1 MKIGS
6 KDYFVCANTA
16 CGFVNY
22 FDSNLEHLQ
31 QLFVLKGA
39 SGCGKSTMMR
49 QLGRLCQKWGYR
61 TEYIHCSSDPQSLD
75 GVIMPELQTAIV
87 DGTAP
92 HVLEPFLAGVTG
104 EYVNLGMAIQPEKL
118 KACRYEMIT
127 LKKEIKAFY
136 QKAYDSL
143 AEAKTIHDQWEIFYS
158 SALNGEKAQQLAQ
171 RLSEEI
177 FNGVTLTKAARV
189 KHRFFGVLA
198 AEGRVDYLADLI
210 EPLKQHIIL
219 TGRPGCGK
227 SSLMKKIAAEAQQ
240 RGYHTEIYHCS
251 LDPESVDMVLIEE
264 LSLAVVDG
272 TAPHEII
279 PANGD
284 KVLDLYQ
291 LLIDIDVDQIHQ
303 AEIDTLSDNYTHA
316 VQKAQQ
322 SLLDARNAHHLLEQY
337 YQPAVDFEVIEQYT
351 ATLTHYLQEAAEK
364 ECSSI

>member
-127 LKKEIKAFY
+127 LKKEIKALLHRKPFR
-136 QKAYDSL
+136 KALPYHL
-143 AEAKTIHDQWEIFYS
+143 QEPF
-158 SALNGEKAQQLAQ
+158 
-171 RLSEEI
+171 
-177 FNGVTLTKAARV
+177 LTVRQCITTYLLLPSVWPLPHISTAMFL
-189 KHRFFGVLA
+189 FFWKC
-198 AEGRVDYLADLI
+198 R
-210 EPLKQHIIL
+210 
-219 TGRPGCGK
+219 
-227 SSLMKKIAAEAQQ
+227 
-240 RGYHTEIYHCS
+240 
-251 LDPESVDMVLIEE
+251 PES
-264 LSLAVVDG
+264 
-272 TAPHEII
+272 
-279 PANGD
+279 
-284 KVLDLYQ
+284 
-291 LLIDIDVDQIHQ
+291 
-303 AEIDTLSDNYTHA
+303 DTPRFPS
-316 VQKAQQ
+316 
-322 SLLDARNAHHLLEQY
+322 
-337 YQPAVDFEVIEQYT
+337 P
-351 ATLTHYLQEAAEK
+351 
-364 ECSSI
+364 C